1 MNFKILILTFI
12 LLTVTPFILIA
23 PFGLIIYFLIIMYY
37 FIFSSK
43 NIIINMHLDGQ
54 YFLEKHYLI
63 DAKIISLVLIST
75 TAFLLIGNFIEFQ
88 YVRRYTY
95 FYNVLTTLYYF
106 KVSFYYIL
114 KNKLDN
120 NSYGFYNIIR
130 VFISKPF
137 PDSEENKERY
147 SRFLTT
153 LIFFQSLVIYL
164 MHLDLGLD
172 QH

>member
-12 LLTVTPFILIA
+12 LLTVTPFILLA
-23 PFGLIIYFLIIMYY
+23 PAGLIIYLLIIMFQ
-37 FIFSSK
+37 FIKSSR
-43 NIIINMHLDGQ
+43 NIIINTHLDKQ
-54 YFLEKHYLI
+54 YIHEQQYLI
-63 DAKIISLVLIST
+63 DTKIILVVVISA

-88 YVRRYTY
+88 YVRRYLY

-114 KNKLDN
+114 KNKLNN
-120 NSYGFYNIIR
+120 NSYGFYNIIK

-153 LIFFQSLVIYL
+153 LILFQSLVIYL
-164 MHLDLGLD
+164 MHIDLGLD